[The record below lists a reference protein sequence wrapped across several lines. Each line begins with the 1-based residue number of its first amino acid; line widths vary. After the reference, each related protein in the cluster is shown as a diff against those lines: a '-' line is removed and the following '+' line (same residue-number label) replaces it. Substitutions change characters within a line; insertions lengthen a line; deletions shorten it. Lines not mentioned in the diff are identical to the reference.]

1 MTDTG
6 VVVHCFRAVDV
17 MIMAQVYFQAV
28 LFRIFPV
35 WSSKYV
41 MLVQDSVFIPIVME
55 CYAEITSLKY
65 NLQKELRRNYEVLFV
80 YISNMDM

>member
-35 WSSKYV
+35 WPSEYMV
-41 MLVQDSVFIPIVME
+41 LVQDPVFIPVVME
-55 CYAEITSLKY
+55 CYAEITGPA
-65 NLQKELRRNYEVLFV
+65 VFIV
-80 YISNMDM
+80 

>member
-55 CYAEITSLKY
+55 CYAEITCPA
-65 NLQKELRRNYEVLFV
+65 VF
-80 YISNMDM
+80 IM